1 MESSYDLSV
10 VFLPSSRSPSTGSPR
25 TPILLR
31 LFEPSSSFWVDC
43 VFLFTHEKHS
53 TRQYMLKV
61 LSRYKTQSA
70 ANTQLSAPRFLPLCQ
85 HHKKI
90 RPIKSRKRD
99 IRKKNYFRLFVC
111 FVCLFPGLFDG

>member
-1 MESSYDLSV
+1 
-10 VFLPSSRSPSTGSPR
+10 
-25 TPILLR
+25 
-31 LFEPSSSFWVDC
+31 VDC

-85 HHKKI
+85 HHLVTTLKTI

-99 IRKKNYFRLFVC
+99 IICLFVLFVC
-111 FVCLFPGLFDG
+111 FQVFLTDETRCYSESKIDYLLNVVRKFQIKCCP